1 MNKQSGF
8 ICPEWARQLWS
19 VDNLSCLTT
28 TEGQSCLVDMNL
40 QTTVFVGTLKECF
53 DFITPFSTTNDRSG
67 LFGLDVIDLFDDI
80 RDLSET
86 DRLFMDCRHV

>member
-1 MNKQSGF
+1 
-8 ICPEWARQLWS
+8 
-19 VDNLSCLTT
+19 
-28 TEGQSCLVDMNL
+28 MNL

-53 DFITPFSTTNDRSG
+53 DFIMPFSTTNDRSG

-86 DRLFMDCRHV
+86 DRLFMDCHHV